1 MFFRGGREMV
11 AVRCKSGKHI
21 WDSSQTES
29 LQKCCNG
36 YVRLFQSW
44 GYEENGGYDPWGN
57 WNGIAVLV
65 PEDDYEQIER
75 IKATGPM
82 EARANS
88 EGPDLIM

>member
-1 MFFRGGREMV
+1 VVFSRGCHHLSELSRD
-11 AVRCKSGKHI
+11 I
-21 WDSSQTES
+21 T
-29 LQKCCNG
+29 
-36 YVRLFQSW
+36 QSW